1 MAKGKADIWMP
12 LYIGDYLADTM
23 HLTTEQHGAYL
34 LLIMAYWKN
43 GGPLPSNPQSMAA
56 ICRMSVDAWSNAQ
69 EVLSG
74 FFEVNTE
81 SGLWSHERIERE
93 MAEAGVN
100 KERRVLR
107 AKTAAAAR
115 WSKDAPSNAPSNAYA
130 MLEQCPSPSPS
141 DIEEIPNGI
150 VDQQA
155 DLLGGEAKKNVVVIP
170 YEKILDAFREKLP
183 GFPQPRRP
191 LDEDRRKA
199 IRLIWTRDDRFG
211 SVDFFSRFFG
221 FVSQSEFLTGWKGC
235 GFDWLLKPKNF
246 RKVLEG
252 NYNGGNGDA

>member
-1 MAKGKADIWMP
+1 MEKVKADIWMP

-34 LLIMAYWKN
+34 LLLMAYWKN
-43 GGPLPSNPQSMAA
+43 GGPLPGNDSALAS
-56 ICRMSVDAWSNAQ
+56 ICRLSGDAWSNARAML
-69 EVLSG
+69 VH
-74 FFEVNTE
+74 FFSVDSE
-81 SGLWSHERIERE
+81 SGTWRHGRIDQELGD
-93 MAEAGVN
+93 AAGN
-100 KERRVLR
+100 KERRVSK
-107 AKTAAAAR
+107 AKAAAEAR
-115 WSKDAPSNAPSNAYA
+115 WAKDAKRNAPSMPEA
-130 MLEQCPSPSPS
+130 LPGECPSPSPVLK
-141 DIEEIPNGI
+141 EEVPKGTC
-150 VDQQA
+150 DQQA

>member
-1 MAKGKADIWMP
+1 MAGDWIKMRVDLATDP
-12 LYIGDYLADTM
+12 AVIGIAASLDC
-23 HLTTEQHGAYL
+23 TEFEVVGMLHHF
-34 LLIMAYWKN
+34 W
-43 GGPLPSNPQSMAA
+43 SW
-56 ICRMSVDAWSNAQ
+56 VDAQSRDGHAASVTKSWIDRYVQ
-69 EVLSG
+69 RVG
-74 FFEVNTE
+74 FANQLEKV
-81 SGLWSHERIERE
+81 GWLV
-93 MAEAGVN
+93 AENDGI
-100 KERRVLR
+100 
-107 AKTAAAAR
+107 
-115 WSKDAPSNAPSNAYA
+115 S
-130 MLEQCPSPSPS
+130 
-141 DIEEIPNGI
+141 IPNFERHNGQSAKKRA
-150 VDQQA
+150 VDGKRQKTHRENLSREPSRNERDKSVTREEKRREEKELVPKGTCDQQA